1 MQHSVTF
8 AFMMDEVLIFSTP
21 PLCVAP
27 YEFGLVSGLF
37 KIILGQRST
46 SSKVLGIQSRT
57 PPDSSFKHRQGSG
70 FVLAKFLK
78 INSL

>member
-1 MQHSVTF
+1 MQHPVNF
-8 AFMMDEVLIFSTP
+8 AFMMDEVLIFSTS

-37 KIILGQRST
+37 K
-46 SSKVLGIQSRT
+46 VLGIQSRT
-57 PPDSSFKHRQGSG
+57 PPDSSFKHKQGSG

>member
-1 MQHSVTF
+1 MQHLLNF
-8 AFMMDEVLIFSTP
+8 AFMMDEVLIFSTS

-37 KIILGQRST
+37 KIILGQRSK
-46 SSKVLGIQSRT
+46 SSKVLGIQSKT